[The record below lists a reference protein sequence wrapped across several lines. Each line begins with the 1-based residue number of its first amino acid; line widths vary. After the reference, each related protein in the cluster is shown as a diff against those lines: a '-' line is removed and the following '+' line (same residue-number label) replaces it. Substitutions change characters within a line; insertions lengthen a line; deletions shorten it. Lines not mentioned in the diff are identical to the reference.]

1 MKPRLVIVGIGL
13 FFAVLVA
20 AYCWPYLYVVNRVS
34 TDQQVVAL
42 TFDDGPNLPY
52 TDELLRILGGRDVKV
67 TFFLI
72 GSEIASQM
80 EVPRRICRAG
90 HEIGSHSYDWSMLS
104 FKSRSSVLRQ
114 VEMTEETLSDAGINH
129 ISLFRAPKGI
139 LSPAAISVLNER
151 NYVVVGGDVIA
162 GDWKFHDTIQ
172 IKDTVLRKVRPGSII
187 VLHDG
192 GGDRTKTLEAVPVII
207 DGLRDKG
214 YSFLTVSELLNLT
227 RQDASSTLECE

>member
-1 MKPRLVIVGIGL
+1 MKPRLVTAGIGL

-20 AYCWPYLYVVNRVS
+20 AYCWPYLYMVNRVS

-52 TDELLRILGGRDVKV
+52 TAELLRILGSKEVKA

-72 GSEIASQM
+72 GSEVASQM
-80 EVPRRICRAG
+80 EVPRKIDRAG
-90 HEIGSHSYDWSMLS
+90 HEIGSHSYDWSILS
-104 FKSRSSVLRQ
+104 FKSRISVLQ
-114 VEMTEETLSDAGINH
+114 QIEMTEETLSNAGINH

-139 LSPAAISVLNER
+139 LSPVAISVLNDR

-162 GDWKFHDTIQ
+162 GDWKSHDSIQ

-192 GGDRTKTLEAVPVII
+192 GGDRTKTLEAVPMII

-214 YSFLTVSELLNLT
+214 YSFLTMSELLNLT
-227 RQDASSTLECE
+227 RLEASSTLDF